1 MAILP
6 AVSLSLSLSLS
17 LSPSIFLSFS
27 RRETGITRKEEK
39 KWSAIFASF
48 QRTNAFSSLAS
59 SSGSRFVDLLHTLDT
74 PGVANAT
81 MQSYS
86 PASTKTNKARFVG
99 ALRQSGL

>member
-17 LSPSIFLSFS
+17 LPQSFS
-27 RRETGITRKEEK
+27 LSLGGRPGSLERKKK